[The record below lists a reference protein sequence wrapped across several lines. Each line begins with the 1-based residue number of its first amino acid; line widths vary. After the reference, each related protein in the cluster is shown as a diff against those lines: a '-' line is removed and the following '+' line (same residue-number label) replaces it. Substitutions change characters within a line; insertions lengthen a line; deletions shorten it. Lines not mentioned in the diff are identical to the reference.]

1 MDAACRRR
9 VKKSCKTSVHYFSTI
24 NWSLN
29 DIIYNILWSLSLARP
44 ALKVKKIVTFVVFGL
59 LIFFNRRSTC
69 DFPASIY
76 DRKMDARTFD
86 TTNNVLWCLSFV
98 QSLFK
103 DENTPIWRIGN
114 RRVKRW
120 DTGTKIDFWWKCWSA
135 RRFCDWSGLG
145 QSGPSSPT
153 EVHSPQTWTG
163 PTRTSKC
170 AGSPSPPPYPSHAR
184 CAWSEFN
191 L

>member
-1 MDAACRRR
+1 M
-9 VKKSCKTSVHYFSTI
+9 TSHSRAI
-24 NWSLN
+24 RSQ
-29 DIIYNILWSLSLARP
+29 SR
-44 ALKVKKIVTFVVFGL
+44 KIVKLVKFGQ
-59 LIFFNRRSTC
+59 LIFLNCKRMC
-69 DFPASIY
+69 DLTDVLASIY
-76 DRKMDARTFD
+76 DRKMDARPFD
-86 TTNNVLWCLSFV
+86 TIHDILRCLSFV